1 MIKEAAKFE
10 GTVIYDVLTAVDSLY
25 NDIDTDQKLWKTRS
39 PMHCPDGCGSCCVHF
54 EPDVYEA
61 EALYLAAWMLE
72 HQSARAERIA
82 AAADIDTFVGGE
94 GCILFDPLSPH
105 HCTVYEGRCLICR
118 LFGFSGDHGKDGTIR
133 WKPCRYM
140 KPSGI
145 SEKAPF
151 KISGNTVDGISGIAA
166 AGISKKALPGIAGNT
181 AAGISGKTASGIFD
195 AQEIQTRLQYG
206 QEDMMRLFGAVPP
219 YMGAASSA
227 LLALN
232 PDDTHPHPLRI
243 ALPAA
248 IKKLKMLL
256 RFITP
261 PEPDCPSPHP
271 LSA

>member
-1 MIKEAAKFE
+1 MIKEAEKFA
-10 GTVIYDVLTAVDSLY
+10 GTVICDILTSVNSLY
-25 NDIDTDQKLWKTRS
+25 NDIDSDQKLWKTKS

-54 EPDVYEA
+54 EPEVYEA

-72 HQSARAERIA
+72 HQSERADRIA
-82 AAADIDTFVGGE
+82 EADVDSFTRGD
-94 GCILFDPLSPH
+94 GCFLFNPDSPY

-133 WKPCRYM
+133 WKPCKYM
-140 KPSGI
+140 QPSAKTLSGI
-145 SEKAPF
+145 PEKTL
-151 KISGNTVDGISGIAA
+151 S
-166 AGISKKALPGIAGNT
+166 GIAGN
-181 AAGISGKTASGIFD
+181 AAGGISGTPVNGID
-195 AQEIQTRLQYG
+195 TVQEVQTGRQYG
-206 QEDMMRLFGAVPP
+206 QEEMMRLFGAVPP
-219 YMGAASSA
+219 YMGAASSS

-232 PDDTHPHPLRI
+232 PDDTHPRPLRI

>member
-1 MIKEAAKFE
+1 MIKEAEKFA
-10 GTVIYDVLTAVDSLY
+10 GTVIYDILTSVDSLY
-25 NDIDTDQKLWKTRS
+25 NDIDSDQKLWKTRS
-39 PMHCPDGCGSCCVHF
+39 PMQCPDGCGSCCVHF

-61 EALYLAAWMLE
+61 EALYLAAWMME
-72 HQSARAERIA
+72 HQSERAERIA
-82 AAADIDTFVGGE
+82 EADSDSFTRGD
-94 GCILFDPLSPH
+94 GCFLFDPDSPY

-133 WKPCRYM
+133 WKPCKYM
-140 KPSGI
+140 QPSAKTLSGI
-145 SEKAPF
+145 PEKTL
-151 KISGNTVDGISGIAA
+151 S
-166 AGISKKALPGIAGNT
+166 GIAGN
-181 AAGISGKTASGIFD
+181 AAGGISGETASGISD
-195 AQEIQTRLQYG
+195 VQDSQTGHQYG
-206 QEDMMRLFGAVPP
+206 QEEMMLLFGAVPP
-219 YMGAASSA
+219 YMGAASSS

-232 PDDTHPHPLRI
+232 PDDTHPRPLRI

>member
-1 MIKEAAKFE
+1 MIKEAQKFA
-10 GTVIYDVLTAVDSLY
+10 GTAIYDVLTAVDSLY
-25 NDIDTDQKLWKTRS
+25 NNIDTDQKLWKTRS

-72 HQSARAERIA
+72 HQTERADRIAEAERDSFA
-82 AAADIDTFVGGE
+82 CGD
-94 GCILFDPLSPH
+94 GCFLFDPDSPY
-105 HCTVYEGRCLICR
+105 HCTVYGGRCLICR

-140 KPSGI
+140 EPSAK
-145 SEKAPF
+145 EADEMYAKAE
-151 KISGNTVDGISGIAA
+151 
-166 AGISKKALPGIAGNT
+166 NT
-181 AAGISGKTASGIFD
+181 AADESFD
-195 AQEIQTRLQYG
+195 AQEVQPGRQYS
-206 QEDMMRLFGAVPP
+206 QEEMMRLFGAVPP
-219 YMGAASSA
+219 YMGAASSI

-232 PDDTHPHPLRI
+232 PDDTHPRPLRI

>member
-1 MIKEAAKFE
+1 MIKTAEKFA
-10 GTVIYDVLTAVDSLY
+10 GTVIYDILTSVNALY
-25 NDIDTDQKLWKTRS
+25 NDIDSSQKLWKTRS
-39 PMHCPDGCGSCCVHF
+39 PMQCPNGCGSCCVHF
-54 EPDVYEA
+54 EPEVYEA

-72 HQSARAERIA
+72 HQSERADRIA
-82 AAADIDTFVGGE
+82 EADVDSFTRGD
-94 GCILFDPLSPH
+94 GCFLFDPDSPY
-105 HCTVYEGRCLICR
+105 HCTVYEGRYLICR

-140 KPSGI
+140 QPSAKILSGI
-145 SEKAPF
+145 PEKTL
-151 KISGNTVDGISGIAA
+151 S
-166 AGISKKALPGIAGNT
+166 GIAGN
-181 AAGISGKTASGIFD
+181 AAGGISGETASGISD
-195 AQEIQTRLQYG
+195 VQDSQTGRQYG
-206 QEDMMRLFGAVPP
+206 QEEMMRLFGAVPP
-219 YMGAASSA
+219 YMGAASSS

-232 PDDTHPHPLRI
+232 PDDTHPRPLRI

>member
-54 EPDVYEA
+54 EPEVYEV

-72 HQSARAERIA
+72 NQSERADRIA
-82 AAADIDTFVGGE
+82 ETADSEVFARGD
-94 GCILFDPLSPH
+94 GCILFAPDTPY
-105 HCTVYEGRCLICR
+105 HCTVYGGRCLICR
-118 LFGFSGDHGKDGTIR
+118 LFGFSGDHGKDGYIR

-140 KPSGI
+140 QPSVKALSEI
-145 SEKAPF
+145 SSKTPF
-151 KISGNTVDGISGIAA
+151 EISGKVADSVSVIAQAGIFGIAA
-166 AGISKKALPGIAGNT
+166 GSSYDT
-181 AAGISGKTASGIFD
+181 
-195 AQEIQTRLQYG
+195 QEVQIGRQYS
-206 QEDMMRLFGAVPP
+206 QEEMMRLFGAVPP
-219 YMGAASSA
+219 YMGAASSS

-232 PDDTHPHPLRI
+232 PDDTHPRPLRI

>member
-1 MIKEAAKFE
+1 MIKEAEKFE

-25 NDIDTDQKLWKTRS
+25 NDIDTDQKLWKARS
-39 PMHCPDGCGSCCVHF
+39 PMQCPDGCGSCCVHF
-54 EPDVYEA
+54 EPEVYEV

-72 HQSARAERIA
+72 HQTERADRIAEAERDSFA
-82 AAADIDTFVGGE
+82 CGD
-94 GCILFDPLSPH
+94 GCFLFDPDSPY
-105 HCTVYEGRCLICR
+105 HCTVYGGRCLICR

-140 KPSGI
+140 EPSAKEADE
-145 SEKAPF
+145 S
-151 KISGNTVDGISGIAA
+151 
-166 AGISKKALPGIAGNT
+166 
-181 AAGISGKTASGIFD
+181 FD
-195 AQEIQTRLQYG
+195 AQAVQPGRQYS
-206 QEDMMRLFGAVPP
+206 QEEMMRLFGAVPP

-232 PDDTHPHPLRI
+232 PDDTHPRPLRI

>member
-1 MIKEAAKFE
+1 MIKTAEKFA
-10 GTVIYDVLTAVDSLY
+10 GTVIYDILTSVNALY
-25 NDIDTDQKLWKTRS
+25 NDIDSSQKLWKTRS
-39 PMHCPDGCGSCCVHF
+39 PMQCPDGCGSCCVHF
-54 EPDVYEA
+54 EPEVYEA

-72 HQSARAERIA
+72 HQSERADRIA
-82 AAADIDTFVGGE
+82 EADSNSFTRGD
-94 GCILFDPLSPH
+94 GCFLFDPDSPY

-133 WKPCRYM
+133 WKPCKYM
-140 KPSGI
+140 QPSAKTLSGI
-145 SEKAPF
+145 PEKTL
-151 KISGNTVDGISGIAA
+151 S
-166 AGISKKALPGIAGNT
+166 GIAGN
-181 AAGISGKTASGIFD
+181 AAGGISGTPVNGID
-195 AQEIQTRLQYG
+195 TVQEVQTGRQYG
-206 QEDMMRLFGAVPP
+206 QEEMMRLFGAVPP

-232 PDDTHPHPLRI
+232 PDDTHPRPLKI

>member
-1 MIKEAAKFE
+1 MIKTAEKFA
-10 GTVIYDVLTAVDSLY
+10 GTVIYDILTSVNALY
-25 NDIDTDQKLWKTRS
+25 NDIDSSQKLWKTRS
-39 PMHCPDGCGSCCVHF
+39 PMQCPNGCGSCCVHF
-54 EPDVYEA
+54 EPEVYEA

-72 HQSARAERIA
+72 HQSERADRIA
-82 AAADIDTFVGGE
+82 EADVDSFTRGD
-94 GCILFDPLSPH
+94 GCFLFNPDSPY

-140 KPSGI
+140 QPS
-145 SEKAPF
+145 
-151 KISGNTVDGISGIAA
+151 
-166 AGISKKALPGIAGNT
+166 GIAGN
-181 AAGISGKTASGIFD
+181 AAGGISGSTANGIGTV
-195 AQEIQTRLQYG
+195 QEVQTGRQYG
-206 QEDMMRLFGAVPP
+206 QEEMMRLFGAVPP
-219 YMGAASSA
+219 YMGAASSS

-232 PDDTHPHPLRI
+232 PDDTYPRPLRI

>member
-1 MIKEAAKFE
+1 MIKEAEKFA
-10 GTVIYDVLTAVDSLY
+10 GTVIYDILTAIHSLY
-25 NDIDTDQKLWKTRS
+25 NDIDADQKIWKARS
-39 PMHCPDGCGSCCVHF
+39 PMQCPDGCGSCCVHF

-72 HQSARAERIA
+72 HQTERADRIAEAERDSFA
-82 AAADIDTFVGGE
+82 CGD
-94 GCILFDPLSPH
+94 GCFLFDPDSPY
-105 HCTVYEGRCLICR
+105 HCTVYGGRCLICR

-140 KPSGI
+140 EPSAKASSRIAGKLPSGL
-145 SEKAPF
+145 SAKEADEMYAKAANIP
-151 KISGNTVDGISGIAA
+151 VDG
-166 AGISKKALPGIAGNT
+166 T
-181 AAGISGKTASGIFD
+181 FD
-195 AQEIQTRLQYG
+195 AQEVQPGRQYG
-206 QEDMMRLFGAVPP
+206 QEEMMRLFGAVPP
-219 YMGAASSA
+219 YMGAASSI

-232 PDDTHPHPLRI
+232 PDDTHPRPLRI

>member
-1 MIKEAAKFE
+1 MIKTAEKFA
-10 GTVIYDVLTAVDSLY
+10 GTVIYDILTSVNALY
-25 NDIDTDQKLWKTRS
+25 NDIDSSQKLWKTRS
-39 PMHCPDGCGSCCVHF
+39 PMQCPDGCGSCCVHF
-54 EPDVYEA
+54 EPEVYEA

-72 HQSARAERIA
+72 HQSERADRIA
-82 AAADIDTFVGGE
+82 EADVDSFTRGD
-94 GCILFDPLSPH
+94 GCFLFNPDSPY

-133 WKPCRYM
+133 WKPCKYM
-140 KPSGI
+140 QPSAKTLSGI
-145 SEKAPF
+145 PEKTL
-151 KISGNTVDGISGIAA
+151 SGIASNAAGGISGE
-166 AGISKKALPGIAGNT
+166 
-181 AAGISGKTASGIFD
+181 TASGISD
-195 AQEIQTRLQYG
+195 VQDSQTGHQYG
-206 QEDMMRLFGAVPP
+206 QEEMMLLFGAVPP
-219 YMGAASSA
+219 YMGAASSS

-232 PDDTHPHPLRI
+232 PDDTHPRPLRI

>member
-1 MIKEAAKFE
+1 MIKEAEKFA
-10 GTVIYDVLTAVDSLY
+10 GTAIYDVLTAVDSLY
-25 NDIDTDQKLWKTRS
+25 NNIDTDQKLWKTRS

-72 HQSARAERIA
+72 HQTERADRIAEAERDSFA
-82 AAADIDTFVGGE
+82 CGD
-94 GCILFDPLSPH
+94 GCFLFDPDSPY
-105 HCTVYEGRCLICR
+105 HCTVYGGRCLICR

-140 KPSGI
+140 EPSAK
-145 SEKAPF
+145 EADEMYAKAE
-151 KISGNTVDGISGIAA
+151 
-166 AGISKKALPGIAGNT
+166 NT
-181 AAGISGKTASGIFD
+181 AADESFD
-195 AQEIQTRLQYG
+195 AQEVQPGRQYS
-206 QEDMMRLFGAVPP
+206 QEEMMRLFGAVPP
-219 YMGAASSA
+219 YMGAASSI

-232 PDDTHPHPLRI
+232 PDDTHPRPLRI

-261 PEPDCPSPHP
+261 PDPDCPSPHP

>member
-1 MIKEAAKFE
+1 MIKEAEKFE
-10 GTVIYDVLTAVDSLY
+10 GTVIYNVLTAVDSLY
-25 NDIDTDQKLWKTRS
+25 NDIDSGQKLWKTRS

-54 EPDVYEA
+54 EPEVYEA

-72 HQSARAERIA
+72 HQSERADRIA
-82 AAADIDTFVGGE
+82 EAGNDSFACGD
-94 GCILFDPLSPH
+94 GCFLFDPDSPY

-118 LFGFSGDHGKDGTIR
+118 LFGFSGDHSKDGTIR

-140 KPSGI
+140 QPSAKTLPGI
-145 SEKAPF
+145 PEKTP
-151 KISGNTVDGISGIAA
+151 S
-166 AGISKKALPGIAGNT
+166 GIAGN
-181 AAGISGKTASGIFD
+181 AVGGISGETVSGISD
-195 AQEIQTRLQYG
+195 VQDSQTGHQYG
-206 QEDMMRLFGAVPP
+206 QEEMRRLFGAVPP
-219 YMGAASSA
+219 YMGAASSS

-232 PDDTHPHPLRI
+232 PDDTHPRPLRI

>member
-1 MIKEAAKFE
+1 MIKEAEKFA
-10 GTVIYDVLTAVDSLY
+10 GTAIYDVLTAVDSLY
-25 NDIDTDQKLWKTRS
+25 NNIDTDQKLWKTRS

-72 HQSARAERIA
+72 HQTERADRIAEAERDSFA
-82 AAADIDTFVGGE
+82 CGD
-94 GCILFDPLSPH
+94 GCFLFDPDSPY
-105 HCTVYEGRCLICR
+105 HCTVYGGRCLICR

-140 KPSGI
+140 EPSAK
-145 SEKAPF
+145 EADEMYAKAE
-151 KISGNTVDGISGIAA
+151 
-166 AGISKKALPGIAGNT
+166 NT
-181 AAGISGKTASGIFD
+181 AADESFD
-195 AQEIQTRLQYG
+195 AQEVQPGRQYS
-206 QEDMMRLFGAVPP
+206 QEEMMRLFGAVPP
-219 YMGAASSA
+219 YMGAASSI

-232 PDDTHPHPLRI
+232 PDDTHPRPLRI

>member
-1 MIKEAAKFE
+1 MIQEAKKFA
-10 GTVIYDVLTAVDSLY
+10 GTVIYDILTSVDSLY
-25 NDIDTDQKLWKTRS
+25 NDIDADQKLWKTRS
-39 PMHCPDGCGSCCVHF
+39 PMQCPDGCGSCCVRF
-54 EPDVYEA
+54 EPEVYEA

-72 HQSARAERIA
+72 NQSERAERIA
-82 AAADIDTFVGGE
+82 EADAGSFVCGD
-94 GCILFDPLSPH
+94 GCILFAPDNPH
-105 HCTVYEGRCLICR
+105 HYTVYGGRCLICR

-140 KPSGI
+140 QPS
-145 SEKAPF
+145 
-151 KISGNTVDGISGIAA
+151 
-166 AGISKKALPGIAGNT
+166 GIAGN
-181 AAGISGKTASGIFD
+181 AAGGISGTPVNGID
-195 AQEIQTRLQYG
+195 TVQEVQTGRQYG
-206 QEDMMRLFGAVPP
+206 QEEMMRLFGAVPP
-219 YMGAASSA
+219 YMGAASSS

-232 PDDTHPHPLRI
+232 PDDTYPRPLRI

>member
-1 MIKEAAKFE
+1 MIKTAEKFA
-10 GTVIYDVLTAVDSLY
+10 GTVIYDILTSVNALY
-25 NDIDTDQKLWKTRS
+25 NDIDSSQKLWKTRS
-39 PMHCPDGCGSCCVHF
+39 PMQCPNGCGSCCVHF
-54 EPDVYEA
+54 EPEVYEA

-72 HQSARAERIA
+72 HQSERADRIA
-82 AAADIDTFVGGE
+82 EADVDSFTRGD
-94 GCILFDPLSPH
+94 GCFLFDPDSPY

-140 KPSGI
+140 QPSAK
-145 SEKAPF
+145 EADEMYAKAE
-151 KISGNTVDGISGIAA
+151 
-166 AGISKKALPGIAGNT
+166 NT
-181 AAGISGKTASGIFD
+181 AADESFD
-195 AQEIQTRLQYG
+195 AQAVQPGRQYS
-206 QEDMMRLFGAVPP
+206 QEEMMRLFGAVPP
-219 YMGAASSA
+219 YMGAASSI

-232 PDDTHPHPLRI
+232 PDDTHPRPLRI

>member
-1 MIKEAAKFE
+1 MIKTAEKFA
-10 GTVIYDVLTAVDSLY
+10 GTVIYDILTSVNALY
-25 NDIDTDQKLWKTRS
+25 NDIDSSQKLWKTRS
-39 PMHCPDGCGSCCVHF
+39 PMQCPNGCGSCCVHF
-54 EPDVYEA
+54 EPEVYEA

-72 HQSARAERIA
+72 HQSERADRIA
-82 AAADIDTFVGGE
+82 EADVDSFTRGD
-94 GCILFDPLSPH
+94 GCFLFDPDSPY

-118 LFGFSGDHGKDGTIR
+118 LFGFSGNHGKDGTIR

-140 KPSGI
+140 QPSAKILSGI
-145 SEKAPF
+145 PEKTL
-151 KISGNTVDGISGIAA
+151 S
-166 AGISKKALPGIAGNT
+166 GIAGN
-181 AAGISGKTASGIFD
+181 AAGGISGETASGISD
-195 AQEIQTRLQYG
+195 VQDSQTGRQYG
-206 QEDMMRLFGAVPP
+206 QEEMMRLFGAVPP
-219 YMGAASSA
+219 YMGAASSS

-232 PDDTHPHPLRI
+232 PDDTHPRPLRI

>member
-1 MIKEAAKFE
+1 MIQEAKKFE

-25 NDIDTDQKLWKTRS
+25 NDIDAGQKLWKAKS
-39 PMHCPDGCGSCCVHF
+39 PMQCPDGCGSCCVHF
-54 EPDVYEA
+54 EPEVYEA

-72 HQSARAERIA
+72 HQSDRAERIVEA
-82 AAADIDTFVGGE
+82 GNDAFTDRD
-94 GCILFDPLSPH
+94 GCILFDPDTAY
-105 HCTVYEGRCLICR
+105 HCTVYGGRCLICR
-118 LFGFSGDHGKDGTIR
+118 LFGFSGDHGKDGAIR

-140 KPSGI
+140 QPSTQTLSGI
-145 SEKAPF
+145 PEKTPSKVAGNGSGD
-151 KISGNTVDGISGIAA
+151 ISGAAPLMLSSSA
-166 AGISKKALPGIAGNT
+166 AGGVCTECN
-181 AAGISGKTASGIFD
+181 
-195 AQEIQTRLQYG
+195 IQARQYG
-206 QEDMMRLFGAVPP
+206 QEEMMRLFGAVPP
-219 YMGAASSA
+219 YMGAASSS

-232 PDDTHPHPLRI
+232 PDDTHPRPLRI